1 MGMVLMF
8 PKRKGRCSIMKKSCF
23 SLSILAFLL
32 VSTADVL
39 LAQYGYEACIVV
51 LQGQNRN
58 RTVDGEIDTECGPVH
73 SAPWGNWGVNSNYG
87 PTRDTSQFQGWYHA
101 DGPRTKL
108 QWNSCTT
115 KIPFS
120 LKSCIYHNAP
130 RPGSPS
136 HYCEM
141 QRSNGVVTHGTLKY
155 RYSYR
160 PCPPPWWPTQPSDF
174 SGCRGTKTV
183 GQGSNFM
190 TLYEL
195 DGWFGSTETSGDG
208 NDLIETLYFP
218 GTSLTLT
225 NCTKEG
231 CPEKTTGWVRK
242 TRDTH
247 RDRIVEAELRMK
259 ASAYYEACDWSW
271 TE

>member
-1 MGMVLMF
+1 MRRF
-8 PKRKGRCSIMKKSCF
+8 CF
-23 SLSILAFLL
+23 SLLFLTFVTATL
-32 VSTADVL
+32 ADVL
-39 LAQYGYEACIVV
+39 PAQYGYEACVVV

-58 RTVDGEIDTECGPVH
+58 RKVAGAVGTECGPVH

-87 PTRDTSQFQGWYHA
+87 PTQDTSQFPGWYHA
-101 DGPRTKL
+101 DGPLRKL

-130 RPGSPS
+130 RAGSPS

-141 QRSNGVVTHGTLKY
+141 QASDHIATHGTLKY

-160 PCPPPWWPTQPSDF
+160 PCPPPWWPPHPSGF
-174 SGCRGTKTV
+174 NGCRGTKTV
-183 GQGSNFM
+183 GQSSNFM

-195 DGWFGSTETSGDG
+195 DGPFDSD
-208 NDLIETLYFP
+208 DLIETLYFP
-218 GTSLTLT
+218 GTSITLT
-225 NCTKEG
+225 GCTKEG

-259 ASAYYEACDWSW
+259 ASAYYEECDWSW